1 MNARW
6 SSVVGRWALALSER
20 SESKGLVAGAG
31 ARLAAGARSLEPGAF
46 VDRAALILALA
57 AVSCLLACGAPSRD
71 RDADRSRPPTR
82 IISLVPAATEMLFAM
97 GAGPRVI
104 AVSSFDHY
112 PHPVEML
119 PRVGAL
125 LDPDIERIITLRP
138 DLVVLFEGQVEL
150 REKLAQ
156 AGIRVFVYPRP
167 TLADIVTTLRSLGR
181 QVGLGERADREAD
194 AIESQLDA
202 VRQKVKGLPPP
213 RTMLVIGREPGT
225 LRNIFVSGGLGFLS
239 DALTIAGGANVFGS
253 VRRENLQVTTEAIL
267 ASQPDVI
274 VEVVASQPWRAADI
288 ERETHVWDTL
298 PSLPAVRNHRVYLL
312 MGDEFV
318 TPGPRIVRG
327 ARELSDVLHG
337 THATTR

>member
-1 MNARW
+1 
-6 SSVVGRWALALSER
+6 
-20 SESKGLVAGAG
+20 
-31 ARLAAGARSLEPGAF
+31 
-46 VDRAALILALA
+46 
-57 AVSCLLACGAPSRD
+57 
-71 RDADRSRPPTR
+71 
-82 IISLVPAATEMLFAM
+82 MLFAM

-181 QVGLGERADREAD
+181 QVGLGEQADREAD
-194 AIESQLDA
+194 AIERQLDA

-239 DALTIAGGANVFGS
+239 DALTIAGGASVFGS

-274 VEVVASQPWRAADI
+274 VEVVASQPWSAADI

-298 PSLPAVRNHRVYLL
+298 SSLPAVRNHRVYLL

-318 TPGPRIVRG
+318 TPGPRIVQT
-327 ARELSDVLHG
+327 AREMAEVLHG
-337 THATTR
+337 ATRGRVHPRGGQVSGLTPTNRH